1 MKIIMVVLT
10 LMIVATAMAKE
21 YRDIAVGGEMLIR
34 LRVGIGDMS
43 LDERA
48 SRLDERIVEI
58 LSLRNLKDSDIVMY
72 HKGDKYEIRVRGTL
86 LVVVTP
92 EDADATKMSLKKLA
106 EQWTNTFKKK
116 LPRLNPQPR
125 RSSG

>member
-1 MKIIMVVLT
+1 MIVLT

-72 HKGDKYEIRVRGTL
+72 HKGDKYEIRVRGIL

-106 EQWTNTFKKK
+106 EQWTNTLKKK
-116 LPRLNPQPR
+116 LPRLTPQPR